1 MYPGRYFIFIRL
13 GVDLQQHGGKVG
25 VGELE
30 VPLVVEFEER
40 WRVGVVLLQVKVV
53 DLRLLCG
60 VAAVLT
66 DIDL

>member
-1 MYPGRYFIFIRL
+1 MIIFIRL

-30 VPLVVEFEER
+30 VPLIVEFEER

>member
-1 MYPGRYFIFIRL
+1 MIIFIRL